1 MKLTKIEVEKLY
13 GCMNYS
19 IDLLN
24 QTFLVGKNGVG
35 KSSILRIIDAFFS
48 KKISFFQNL
57 NFEKISLFFEENKE
71 NFYIE
76 LKKRKEKKIIQREDE
91 IETIEMENCTISDSR
106 MIPYMEAFYKER
118 SKKVSLKIANIS
130 NNDIDNEKD
139 DLKKEL
145 EDINKKLENI
155 TSIKFTTTFSV
166 KDYYDR
172 FMKDE
177 NINFLSNGIQY
188 IDDRK
193 KYLSNIINKNIS
205 FSEGEDTIKE
215 LEDILDPI
223 NIIKKLWQKA
233 IKEYLIILLKKEKSH
248 ILSDY
253 INDIN
258 KFFKDTGKE
267 IYLEDGTELRIRSMG
282 YLNNLKLDEL
292 SSGEMELLILITKIY
307 FSFDQNSVI
316 IFDEPEKSL
325 HIEWQVLL
333 GDFFKKFSENYNEAQ
348 LIVATHSP
356 FIIQKINDENVISI
370 NKEFNI
376 ENIVE
381 SKGEK

>member
-1 MKLTKIEVEKLY
+1 M
-13 GCMNYS
+13 
-19 IDLLN
+19 
-24 QTFLVGKNGVG
+24 
-35 KSSILRIIDAFFS
+35 
-48 KKISFFQNL
+48 
-57 NFEKISLFFEENKE
+57 
-71 NFYIE
+71 
-76 LKKRKEKKIIQREDE
+76 
-91 IETIEMENCTISDSR
+91 ISDSR
-106 MIPYMEAFYKER
+106 MIPYMETFYNER
-118 SKKVSLKIANIS
+118 RRKILLKIE
-130 NNDIDNEKD
+130 NNDNEKD

-145 EDINKKLENI
+145 EDIDKNLKNI
-155 TSIKFTTTFSV
+155 TNIRFTTTFSV

-177 NINFLSNGIQY
+177 NINFLSNSIQY

-215 LEDILDPI
+215 IEDILDPI

-233 IKEYLIILLKKEKSH
+233 IKEYLIILLKKEKTH

-253 INDIN
+253 IDDIN

-267 IYLEDGTELRIRSMG
+267 MYLEDETELRIKSIR
-282 YLNNLKLDEL
+282 YLNNLKLEEL

-307 FSFDQNSVI
+307 FSSNQNSVI

-333 GDFFKKFSENYNEAQ
+333 GDFFKNFSEKYSETQ

-356 FIIQKINDENVISI
+356 FIIQEINDKNIISI
-370 NKEFNI
+370 NKELNI

-381 SKGEK
+381 SKGE

>member
-1 MKLTKIEVEKLY
+1 
-13 GCMNYS
+13 
-19 IDLLN
+19 
-24 QTFLVGKNGVG
+24 
-35 KSSILRIIDAFFS
+35 
-48 KKISFFQNL
+48 
-57 NFEKISLFFEENKE
+57 
-71 NFYIE
+71 
-76 LKKRKEKKIIQREDE
+76 
-91 IETIEMENCTISDSR
+91 
-106 MIPYMEAFYKER
+106 MIPYMETFYNER
-118 SKKVSLKIANIS
+118 RRKILLKIE
-130 NNDIDNEKD
+130 NNDNEKD

-145 EDINKKLENI
+145 EDIDKNLKNI
-155 TSIKFTTTFSV
+155 TNIRFTTTFSV

-177 NINFLSNGIQY
+177 NINFLSNSIQY

-215 LEDILDPI
+215 IEDILDPI
-223 NIIKKLWQKA
+223 
-233 IKEYLIILLKKEKSH
+233 
-248 ILSDY
+248 D
-253 INDIN
+253 DIN

-267 IYLEDGTELRIRSMG
+267 MYLEDETELRIKSIR
-282 YLNNLKLDEL
+282 YLNNLKLEEL

-307 FSFDQNSVI
+307 FSSNQNSVI

-333 GDFFKKFSENYNEAQ
+333 GDFFKNFSEKYSETQ

-356 FIIQKINDENVISI
+356 FIIQEINDKNIISI
-370 NKEFNI
+370 NKELNI

-381 SKGEK
+381 SKGE

>member
-1 MKLTKIEVEKLY
+1 MKLIKIEIENLY

-19 IDLLN
+19 INLLN
-24 QTFLVGKNGVG
+24 QTFLVGKNGAG

-57 NFEKISLFFEENKE
+57 NFKKISLFFEENKE

-91 IETIEMENCTISDSR
+91 IETIEMENCMISDSR
-106 MIPYMEAFYKER
+106 MIPYMETFYNER
-118 SKKVSLKIANIS
+118 RRKILLKIE
-130 NNDIDNEKD
+130 NNDNEKD

-145 EDINKKLENI
+145 EDIDKNLKNI
-155 TSIKFTTTFSV
+155 TNIKFTTTFSV

-177 NINFLSNGIQY
+177 NINFLSNSIQY

-233 IKEYLIILLKKEKSH
+233 IKEYLIILLKKEKTH

-253 INDIN
+253 IDDIN

-267 IYLEDGTELRIRSMG
+267 MYLEDETELRIKSIR
-282 YLNNLKLDEL
+282 YLNNLKLEEL

-307 FSFDQNSVI
+307 FSSNQNSVI

-333 GDFFKKFSENYNEAQ
+333 GDFFKNFSEKYSETQ

-356 FIIQKINDENVISI
+356 FIIQEINDKNIISI
-370 NKEFNI
+370 NKELNI

-381 SKGEK
+381 SKGE